1 MQVKTDH
8 LMHLISFAENT
19 PKVVEMICQ
28 DQSIKKLSF
37 TGSTTVGKLLL
48 QKSAD
53 TVKRVSLELG
63 GNAPFIVFDSADMN
77 HVINSAVYAKFRANG
92 QACIAANRF
101 LVQKGIHKRFIEELT
116 RALVSLKVGTPF
128 DENTEVSCL
137 INEGA
142 VCKIDHHIMDAV
154 RKGGTPVLGCE
165 RHPLG
170 ENYYKP
176 TILDNCNES
185 MHVMSRENFGPVAAV
200 MKFDTEE
207 EAIAIANN
215 SASGL
220 AGYIF
225 SQDISQV
232 FRMVKSIDAGMI
244 GVNESSLP
252 SELVPMGGMKESGL
266 GREGSKYGINDY
278 LEFKYVLLGGL

>member
-1 MQVKTDH
+1 MSF
-8 LMHLISFAENT
+8 LSFAENT
-19 PKVVEMICQ
+19 PKIVEMICQ
-28 DQSIKKLSF
+28 DRRVRKLSF
-37 TGSTTVGKLLL
+37 TGSTTVGKLLQ

-63 GNAPFIVFDSADMN
+63 GNAPFIVFDSANMN
-77 HVINSAVYAKFRANG
+77 HVINSAIYAKFRANG

-116 RALVSLKVGTPF
+116 KALVALKVGNPF
-128 DENTEVSCL
+128 DDDTKVSCL
-137 INEGA
+137 INEAA
-142 VCKIDHHIMDAV
+142 VCKIDRHVLDAV
-154 RKGGTPVLGCE
+154 RKGCTPVLGCE

-176 TILDNCNES
+176 TILDECNES
-185 MHVMSRENFGPVAAV
+185 MLVMSRENFGPVAAV

-215 SASGL
+215 STSGL
-220 AGYIF
+220 ASYIF
-225 SQDISQV
+225 SKDVSQI
-232 FRMVKSIDAGMI
+232 FRMAKSIESGMI

-278 LEFKYVLLGGL
+278 LELKYVSLGGL